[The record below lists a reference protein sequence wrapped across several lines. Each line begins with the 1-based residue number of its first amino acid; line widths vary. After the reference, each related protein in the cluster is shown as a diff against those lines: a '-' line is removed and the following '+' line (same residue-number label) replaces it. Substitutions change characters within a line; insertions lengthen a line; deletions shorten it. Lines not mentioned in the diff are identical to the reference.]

1 MLAFITS
8 YWFVTLPTFLTGLYL
23 LRMLKIAQESAA
35 SSQEARATIVH
46 RQK

>member
-8 YWFVTLPTFLTGLYL
+8 YWFVTLPSIFTGLYL
-23 LRMLKIAQESAA
+23 LRILKIAQETAA
-35 SSQEARATIVH
+35 SRQEARATIVN